1 MGGTTEVQE
10 DWVEEVV
17 VVEEGSTAWLS
28 KVVELVGEEEE
39 VVVAVVEGV
48 EGVEA
53 TVTAAAPWRNSC
65 QAASLVWS
73 RRRVE
78 GARRL
83 GWGARTCWGWG

>member
-1 MGGTTEVQE
+1 MQE

-28 KVVELVGEEEE
+28 KVVELMGEEEE

-48 EGVEA
+48 EA
-53 TVTAAAPWRNSC
+53 TVTAAAPWRRSC